1 MPDVISAKATADDL
15 ALETKRLR
23 AVESAAAN
31 ELVRMGYIKKKREGR
46 EVYFYIE
53 NPEAKAYE

>member
-1 MPDVISAKATADDL
+1 M
-15 ALETKRLR
+15 R

-31 ELVRMGYIKKKREGR
+31 ELFRLGFIKKKREGR

-53 NPEAKAYE
+53 IPKE